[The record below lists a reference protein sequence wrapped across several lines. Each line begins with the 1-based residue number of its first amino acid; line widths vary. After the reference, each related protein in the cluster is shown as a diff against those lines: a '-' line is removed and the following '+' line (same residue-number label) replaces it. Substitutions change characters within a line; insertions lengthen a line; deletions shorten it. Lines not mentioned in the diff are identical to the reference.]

1 MSAGTKNDRAAPRV
15 AVIAHS
21 GKSFGGGLPELRAV
35 LTSRGITDPFW
46 AEVPK
51 SRKAPAQIRR
61 ALDAGADLIFVWG
74 GDGMVQRS
82 VDMLA
87 GTQAQL
93 AVLPAGTANLFA
105 SNLAIPKDI
114 SEAVDIGL
122 RRVVRRLD
130 VGRFPERQRKLLL
143 HRAEID
149 KLNSR
154 INQEKLTLVPLEMY
168 FKDGRIKVRLG
179 LGKGQTKSDKR
190 NVMAKRDADE
200 EIRREMGRRRKGM
213 S

>member
-1 MSAGTKNDRAAPRV
+1 MADRKTKDPSKPVASNRRAYHDYAILDEVEAGIVLRGSEV
-15 AVIAHS
+15 
-21 GKSFGGGLPELRAV
+21 KSLRD
-35 LTSRGITDPFW
+35 GH
-46 AEVPK
+46 
-51 SRKAPAQIRR
+51 AQINE
-61 ALDAGADLIFVWG
+61 A
-74 GDGMVQRS
+74 
-82 VDMLA
+82 
-87 GTQAQL
+87 
-93 AVLPAGTANLFA
+93 FA
-105 SNLAIPKDI
+105 
-114 SEAVDIGL
+114 
-122 RRVVRRLD
+122 RVVGHEMWMFGMTIPQYVRASGFGAHL
-130 VGRFPERQRKLLL
+130 PERQRKLLL
-143 HRAEID
+143 HRAEIY